1 MLTATGAEQSNDG
14 GGKAETCRLVLQ
26 AKRAATEGSEG
37 GRDRHPKGE
46 DRAAG
51 FVEPGGAKPR
61 PAE

>member
-1 MLTATGAEQSNDG
+1 MAAVMHGSD
-14 GGKAETCRLVLQ
+14 CSHLQ

-37 GRDRHPKGE
+37 ARDRDPEGE
-46 DRAAG
+46 DREAG

>member
-1 MLTATGAEQSNDG
+1 MGAERPSHG
-14 GGKAETCRLVLQ
+14 GGYAQAWRPHPQ

-37 GRDRHPKGE
+37 ARDRHPEGE
-46 DRAAG
+46 DRVAG